1 MKNCIVIVS
10 VALLYA
16 LTTSTALAE
25 ETTTGQK
32 AVLVTGAT
40 SGIGLKVAQKL
51 AGNGFYVYAGA
62 RKDEDMQR
70 LDAMENITA
79 VRIDVTKQEQIDAAV
94 DFVESEGRGLW
105 GVVNNAGVAVY
116 SPLATGPESELDF
129 TFNVN
134 VYGPF
139 RVNQAFLPLLI
150 KSGGRTTTIS
160 SISGYI
166 AGPGSYSMSKFAV
179 EGYTDSLA
187 AELAN
192 SGVHVSAVQPGGFRS
207 EIINN
212 LIQRA
217 EEAEAQGKLEINEQL
232 RSGLEQSAESRQ
244 TLKEP
249 EEVAAAV
256 LNLMT
261 TDEPKRRYMVT
272 PNEEQADTTIR
283 AAMQRLLEL
292 NEEHAYSM
300 NRDELVELLDELL
313 SPAVP

>member
-1 MKNCIVIVS
+1 MKNCIVIVAF
-10 VALLYA
+10 VLLYA
-16 LTTSTALAE
+16 FTITVAPAE
-25 ETTTGQK
+25 EATTERR

-40 SGIGLKVAQKL
+40 SGIGLKVAEKL
-51 AGNGFYVYAGA
+51 AGNGFHVYAGA

-79 VRIDVTKQEQIDAAV
+79 VRIDVTKQDQIDAAV
-94 DFVESEGRGLW
+94 AFIESQGRGLW

-116 SPLATGPESELDF
+116 SPLTTGPESEFDF
-129 TFNVN
+129 TFDVN

-139 RVNQAFLPLLI
+139 RVNQAFLPLLTE
-150 KSGGRTTTIS
+150 SGGRTTTIS

-166 AGPGSYSMSKFAV
+166 ASPGSYSMSKFAV

-187 AELAN
+187 AELTD

-207 EIINN
+207 EIVKN
-212 LIQRA
+212 LIKRA
-217 EEAEAQGKLEINEQL
+217 EEAEAEGELEISEEL
-232 RSGLEQSAESRQ
+232 RSGLQQSAESRE

-249 EEVAAAV
+249 DEVADAV
-256 LNLMT
+256 FELMT

-272 PNEEQADTTIR
+272 PNEEQADMTIR

-292 NEEHAYSM
+292 NEGQAYSKS
-300 NRDELVELLDELL
+300 RDDLVELLDELL
-313 SPAVP
+313 TSSVP

>member
-1 MKNCIVIVS
+1 
-10 VALLYA
+10 
-16 LTTSTALAE
+16 
-25 ETTTGQK
+25 
-32 AVLVTGAT
+32 
-40 SGIGLKVAQKL
+40 
-51 AGNGFYVYAGA
+51 
-62 RKDEDMQR
+62 MQR

-79 VRIDVTKQEQIDAAV
+79 VRIDVTKQDQIDAAV

-116 SPLATGPESELDF
+116 SPLATGPESEFDF

-217 EEAEAQGKLEINEQL
+217 EEAEAEGKLEINEQL

-256 LNLMT
+256 LKLMT
-261 TDEPKRRYMVT
+261 IDEPKRRYMVT

-300 NRDELVELLDELL
+300 SRDELVELLDELL

>member
-16 LTTSTALAE
+16 LTISTALAE

-70 LDAMENITA
+70 LDAMENIMA
-79 VRIDVTKQEQIDAAV
+79 VQLDVTKQDQIDAAV

-116 SPLATGPESELDF
+116 SPLATGPESEFDF

-187 AELAN
+187 AFDPRSSITLSSARRKQKPRESLRLTN
-192 SGVHVSAVQPGGFRS
+192 SY
-207 EIINN
+207 
-212 LIQRA
+212 
-217 EEAEAQGKLEINEQL
+217 EAASSSLPSRGK
-232 RSGLEQSAESRQ
+232 
-244 TLKEP
+244 
-249 EEVAAAV
+249 
-256 LNLMT
+256 
-261 TDEPKRRYMVT
+261 
-272 PNEEQADTTIR
+272 
-283 AAMQRLLEL
+283 
-292 NEEHAYSM
+292 H
-300 NRDELVELLDELL
+300 
-313 SPAVP
+313 